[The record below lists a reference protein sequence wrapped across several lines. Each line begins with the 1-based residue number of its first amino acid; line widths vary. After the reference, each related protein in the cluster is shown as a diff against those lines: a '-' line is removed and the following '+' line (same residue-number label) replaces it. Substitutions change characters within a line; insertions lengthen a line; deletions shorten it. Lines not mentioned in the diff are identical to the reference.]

1 MRWPR
6 LSLRATVALTIAAA
20 VLLPTAVF
28 WQLDQRVTRDSYAP
42 LIEENRRAMLLLT
55 ASALAEPIWTIDQRV
70 VLATANQALKDP
82 SVTRIRLVEKR
93 AEAMPLDLSRPVNID
108 ESAPRLS
115 SPIQREGVLLG
126 ELTMWFDGRQLDR
139 LLAER
144 SRAALRLAGLQIL
157 FSLGLLLPVMLRR
170 LLGPIARLKA
180 QASAMANLGN
190 APPVRWHRQDELGE
204 LGQHLNQVN
213 QQIGK
218 LFEQAEAQKAEL
230 QKIALHDALTGLPNR
245 RLFAELTQSAVAAA
259 QREGGRLA
267 LLFIDV
273 DRFKSINDSHGH
285 AAGDLVLQTLAN
297 RLRAAV
303 RQADVVC
310 RHSGDE
316 FTVLLRNVAS
326 LEEVAAM
333 ADRLLK
339 EAEAPV
345 ALGDRDLTV
354 SVSIGIALF
363 PDDARDH
370 ENLVGHADTAMYAA
384 KNLGRARCSFYRAEF
399 NSQLQAQTEKA
410 QSLQRALREGEFRL
424 YYQPLVQAVDGRL
437 VGCEALLRWH
447 HPERGLVHPEEFI
460 PAAEHCGLISELGGF
475 TIRTACAQIAQWKAA
490 GLPFGTVAVNVS
502 ALEFRHHRLIDTV
515 TQALAEHGVQPHE
528 LELEL
533 TESVL
538 MTDTDSTRRIVERL
552 QALGL
557 RMAVDDF
564 GTGYSSLAY
573 LKRLRPSRIKI
584 DRAFVRDLP
593 DDADDRVLVPAIV
606 QLAHSLGIS
615 VVAEGVETE
624 AQQLFLQRCGCDL
637 LQGFRISQALPAEAY
652 AQQMRRSVVL
662 RPSAGKTRPLPASID
677 LDPET

>member
-1 MRWPR
+1 MSWPR

-20 VLLPTAVF
+20 VLLPTLVF
-28 WQLDQRVTRDSYAP
+28 WQIGQRLTRDSYAP
-42 LIEENRRAMLLLT
+42 LIEEKRRALLLMT
-55 ASALAEPIWTIDQRV
+55 ASALAEPVWTIDQRAV
-70 VLATANQALKDP
+70 RATAEQVLNDS
-82 SVTRIRLVEKR
+82 SVLRLRLVEKR
-93 AEAMPLDLSRPVNID
+93 PQVPALDLIGRAEID
-108 ESAPRLS
+108 ESSLELRW
-115 SPIQREGVLLG
+115 PIQREDVVLG
-126 ELTMWFDGRQLDR
+126 ELTIWFDGHQLDR

-144 SRAALRLAGLQIL
+144 SRAALWLAGLQIL
-157 FSLGLLLPVMLRR
+157 FSLALLWPVMLRR
-170 LLGPIARLKA
+170 LLGPIERLKT
-180 QASAMANLGN
+180 QASAIASR
-190 APPVRWHRQDELGE
+190 APAPSVQWHRNDELGE
-204 LGQHLNQVN
+204 LGQHLNEVSL
-213 QQIGK
+213 QISA
-218 LFEQAEAQKAEL
+218 LFEQAEERKAEL

-245 RLFAELTQSAVAAA
+245 QLFAELTQAAVAAS
-259 QREGGRLA
+259 QRDGGRLA

-285 AAGDLVLQTLAN
+285 AAGDQVLQALAS

-316 FTVLLRNVAS
+316 FTVLLRNVDS

-345 ALGDRDLTV
+345 QLDVRELAI
-354 SVSIGIALF
+354 SVSIGIALY
-363 PDDARDH
+363 PDDARNH
-370 ENLVGHADTAMYAA
+370 EELVGHADTAMYAA
-384 KNLGRARCSFYRAEF
+384 KHLGRARCSFYRAEF
-399 NSQLQAQTEKA
+399 NSRLQAQTEMA
-410 QSLQRALREGEFRL
+410 QSLLRALRDGEFRL

-437 VGCEALLRWH
+437 VGCEALLRWQ
-447 HPERGLVHPEEFI
+447 HPERGLVHPEDFI
-460 PAAEHCGLISELGGF
+460 SAAEHCGLISELGAF
-475 TIRTACAQIAQWKAA
+475 TIDTACAQIARWKAA
-490 GLPFGTVAVNVS
+490 GLNFGTVAVNVS

-515 TQALAEHGVQPHE
+515 TRALAEHGVEPHE

-557 RMAVDDF
+557 RMSVDDF

-573 LKRLRPSRIKI
+573 LKRLRPSKIKI

-593 DDADDRVLVPAIV
+593 DDADDRVLVPVIV

-637 LQGFRISQALPAEAY
+637 LQGYRISKALPAELY
-652 AQQMRRSVVL
+652 EQQLQRNTTL
-662 RPSAGKTRPLPASID
+662 RPVVGSAPTPAGD
-677 LDPET
+677 ADRTG

>member
-20 VLLPTAVF
+20 VLLPTLGF
-28 WQLDQRVTRDSYAP
+28 WQLDQRLTRDNYAP
-42 LIEENRRAMLLLT
+42 LIEEKRRALLLVT
-55 ASALAEPIWTIDQRV
+55 ASALAEPIWTLDPRAVQTTV
-70 VLATANQALKDP
+70 KQVLDDP
-82 SVTRIRLVEKR
+82 SVLRLRLVERR
-93 AEAMPLDLSRPVNID
+93 ANAPVLDLSKNQWADSSTSELRWPV
-108 ESAPRLS
+108 
-115 SPIQREGVLLG
+115 QREGEVLG
-126 ELTMWFDGRQLDR
+126 ELTIWFDGHQLDR

-144 SRAALRLAGLQIL
+144 SRATLWLAGLQIL
-157 FSLGLLLPVMLRR
+157 FSLALLVPVMLRR
-170 LLGPIARLKA
+170 LLVPIERLKT
-180 QASAMANLGN
+180 QASAIARREPSASL
-190 APPVRWHRQDELGE
+190 PWHRHDELGQ
-204 LGQHLNQVN
+204 LGQHLNEVS
-213 QQIGK
+213 QQISV
-218 LFEQAEAQKAEL
+218 LFEQAEAGKAEL

-245 RLFAELTQSAVAAA
+245 RLFGELTQAAVAAC
-259 QREGGRLA
+259 QRDGGRLA

-285 AAGDLVLQTLAN
+285 ATGDLVLQTLSS
-297 RLRAAV
+297 RLRAVV

-316 FTVLLRNVAS
+316 FTVLLRNVDS

-339 EAEAPV
+339 EAELPLQLGEH
-345 ALGDRDLTV
+345 ALSV
-354 SVSIGIALF
+354 SVSIGIALY
-363 PDDARDH
+363 PDDSRDQ
-370 ENLVGHADTAMYAA
+370 EELIGHADSAMYAA
-384 KNLGRARCSFYRAEF
+384 KQLGRARCSFYRGEF
-399 NSQLQAQTEKA
+399 NTRLQAQTAMA
-410 QSLQRALREGEFRL
+410 QSLLRALRDGEFRL
-424 YYQPLVQAVDGRL
+424 HYQPLVQAVDGRL
-437 VGCEALLRWH
+437 VGCEALLRWQ
-447 HPERGLVHPEEFI
+447 HPERGLVHPEDFI
-460 PAAEHCGLISELGGF
+460 SAAEHCGLISELGAF
-475 TIRTACAQIAQWKAA
+475 TINTACAQIARWKAA
-490 GLPFGTVAVNVS
+490 GLNFGTVAVNVS

-515 TQALAEHGVQPHE
+515 TRALAEHGVQPHE

-557 RMAVDDF
+557 GMSVDDF

-573 LKRLRPSRIKI
+573 LKRLRPSKIKI

-593 DDADDRVLVPAIV
+593 DDAGDRVLVPVIV

-637 LQGFRISQALPAEAY
+637 LQGYRISKALPAEAY
-652 AQQMRRSVVL
+652 ELQLRRC
-662 RPSAGKTRPLPASID
+662 APLPPLARETD
-677 LDPET
+677 LARDG